1 MNPITLAI
9 IYFTIF
15 LGPMITMSSTN
26 LMLMWVGLEFSLLAI
41 IPMLINK
48 KNPRSTE
55 AATKYFVT
63 QATASMIILLAIVLN
78 YKQLGTWVFQQQTNS
93 LIINMTLM
101 ALSMKLGL
109 APFHFWLPEVTQ
121 GIPLHMGLIL
131 LTWQKIAP
139 LSILI
144 QIYPLLNSTIIL
156 MLAITSIFM
165 GAWGG
170 LNQTQMRKIMA
181 YSSIA
186 HMGWMLA
193 ILPYNPSLTLLNLMI
208 YIILTVPMF
217 MALMLN
223 SSMTINSISLLWN
236 KTPAMLTMI
245 SLMLLSLGGLP
256 PLTGFLPKWII
267 ITELMKNNCLIMA
280 TLMAMMALLNLFFY
294 TRLIYSTSLTMFPTN
309 NNSKMMTHQT
319 KTKPNPMFSTLA
331 IMSTMTLP
339 LAPQLII

>member
-78 YKQLGTWVFQQQTNS
+78 YKQLGTWMFQQQTNS
-93 LIINMTLM
+93 LILNMTLM

-267 ITELMKNNCLIMA
+267 ITELMKNNCLIMT

>member
-78 YKQLGTWVFQQQTNS
+78 YKQLGTWMFQQQTNS
-93 LIINMTLM
+93 LILNMTLM

-121 GIPLHMGLIL
+121 GIPLHTGLIL

-223 SSMTINSISLLWN
+223 SSITINSISLLWN

-309 NNSKMMTHQT
+309 NNSKMMAHQT

>member
-78 YKQLGTWVFQQQTNS
+78 YKQLGTWMFQQQTNS
-93 LIINMTLM
+93 LILNMTLM

-156 MLAITSIFM
+156 MLAIISIFM

-193 ILPYNPSLTLLNLMI
+193 ILPYNPSLTLLNLMV
-208 YIILTVPMF
+208 YIILTIPMF

>member
-1 MNPITLAI
+1 MNPITLI
-9 IYFTIF
+9 TIYSTIF

-26 LMLMWVGLEFSLLAI
+26 LLLMWVGLEFSLLAI
-41 IPMLINK
+41 VPLLINK

-63 QATASMIILLAIVLN
+63 QATASMIILLAIILN
-78 YKQLGTWVFQQQTNS
+78 YKQLGTWMFQQQTNN
-93 LIINMTLM
+93 IILNMTLM

-144 QIYPLLNSTIIL
+144 QIYHLLDTTIIL
-156 MLAITSIFM
+156 LLAISSIFL

-193 ILPYNPSLTLLNLMI
+193 ILPYNPSLTLLNLAI
-208 YIILTVPMF
+208 YILLTTPMF

-223 SSMTINSISLLWN
+223 NSMTINSISLLWN
-236 KTPAMLTMI
+236 KTPAVLTMT
-245 SLMLLSLGGLP
+245 SLILLSLGGLP
-256 PLTGFLPKWII
+256 PLTGFLPKWIT

-309 NNSKMMTHQT
+309 NNSKMMNYYP
-319 KTKPNPMFSTLA
+319 KMKSYLMFSTLA
-331 IMSTMTLP
+331 ILSTMTLP
-339 LAPQLII
+339 LSPQLIM

>member
-1 MNPITLAI
+1 MNPITLII
-9 IYFTIF
+9 IYSTIF
-15 LGPMITMSSTN
+15 LGPVITMSSTN
-26 LMLMWVGLEFSLLAI
+26 LLLMWVGLEFSLLSI
-41 IPMLINK
+41 IPLLINK

-78 YKQLGTWVFQQQTNS
+78 YKQLGTWMFQQQTS
-93 LIINMTLM
+93 SFILNMTLM

-121 GIPLHMGLIL
+121 GIPLHTGLIL

-144 QIYPLLNSTIIL
+144 QIYHLLDSTIIL
-156 MLAITSIFM
+156 LMAISSIFL

-170 LNQTQMRKIMA
+170 LNQTQTRKIMA

-193 ILPYNPSLTLLNLMI
+193 ILPYNPSLTLLNLAI
-208 YIILTVPMF
+208 YILLTIPMF

-223 SSMTINSISLLWN
+223 NSMNINSISLLWN
-236 KTPAMLTMI
+236 KTPAVLTMT
-245 SLMLLSLGGLP
+245 SLILLSLGGLP
-256 PLTGFLPKWII
+256 PLTGFLPKWVI
-267 ITELMKNNCLIMA
+267 ITELMKNNCLILA

-309 NNSKMMTHQT
+309 NNSKMMSFQP
-319 KTKPNPMFSTLA
+319 KFKSYLTLS
-331 IMSTMTLP
+331 IMTILSTMTLP
-339 LAPQLII
+339 LSPQLIM

>member
-1 MNPITLAI
+1 MNPITIII
-9 IYFTIF
+9 IYFTI
-15 LGPMITMSSTN
+15 LIGPVITMSSSN
-26 LMLMWVGLEFSLLAI
+26 LLLMWVGLELSLLAI
-41 IPMLINK
+41 IPLLINK

-55 AATKYFVT
+55 AATKYFIT
-63 QATASMIILLAIVLN
+63 QATASMIILLAIILN
-78 YKQLGTWVFQQQTNS
+78 FKQLGLWTFQQQTNS
-93 LIINMTLM
+93 LLLNITLI

-139 LSILI
+139 LSILF
-144 QIYPLLNSTIIL
+144 QFYQLLNPTII
-156 MLAITSIFM
+156 MILAISSILI

-193 ILPYNPSLTLLNLMI
+193 ILPYNPTMTLLNLLI

-217 MALMLN
+217 LMLMLN
-223 SSMTINSISLLWN
+223 ASTTINSISLLWN
-236 KTPAMLTMI
+236 KAPTTLVLIPLI
-245 SLMLLSLGGLP
+245 LLSLGGLP
-256 PLTGFLPKWII
+256 PLTGFLPKWAI
-267 ITELMKNNCLIMA
+267 ITELLKNNCLIITTMMA
-280 TLMAMMALLNLFFY
+280 IMALLNLFFY

-309 NNSKMMTHQT
+309 NNSKMLAHHLNYKNNITLPSLT
-319 KTKPNPMFSTLA
+319 IISTL
-331 IMSTMTLP
+331 ILP
-339 LAPQLII
+339 LSPQLII

>member
-78 YKQLGTWVFQQQTNS
+78 YKQLGTWMFQQQTNS
-93 LIINMTLM
+93 LILNMMLM

>member
-1 MNPITLAI
+1 MNPITLSI
-9 IYFTIF
+9 IYATIF
-15 LGPMITMSSTN
+15 SGPIITMSSSN
-26 LMLMWVGLEFSLLAI
+26 LFLMWVGLELSLLAI
-41 IPMLINK
+41 IPLLINK

-63 QATASMIILLAIVLN
+63 QATASMIILLAITLN
-78 YKQLGTWVFQQQTNS
+78 YKQLGTWMFQQQTSN
-93 LIINMTLM
+93 LILMMTLI

-109 APFHFWLPEVTQ
+109 APFHYWLPEVTQ
-121 GIPLHMGLIL
+121 GIELHKGLIL

-139 LSILI
+139 LSILF
-144 QIYPLLNSTIIL
+144 QIYNLINPTITLI
-156 MLAITSIFM
+156 LAILSIFI

-193 ILPYNPSLTLLNLMI
+193 IITFNPSLTLLNLLI
-208 YIILTVPMF
+208 YIMLTIPMF
-217 MALMLN
+217 MTLMLN
-223 SSMTINSISLLWN
+223 SSTTMNSISLLWN
-236 KTPAMLTMI
+236 KTPTTLAMMSI
-245 SLMLLSLGGLP
+245 ILLSLGGLP

-267 ITELMKNNCLIMA
+267 ITELLKNNCIILT

-309 NNSKMMTHQT
+309 NNSKILSHLTNT
-319 KTKPNPMFSTLA
+319 KHSTILPLLTTV
-331 IMSTMTLP
+331 STMTLP
-339 LAPQLII
+339 LSPQLIT